1 MIQKMNLEREGWK
14 SPSLSLATLAK
25 PGKARVPAAHRL
37 APAPRT
43 ETTAWQL
50 LVWTYQRQKAHLG
63 DHRLA
68 ATGFSPISPTGAVIE
83 RLRLG
88 VSVDVSRGAGVTGPR
103 CDGDALAVHDLVLL
117 MGKQGWCLID
127 SGAVGAKP
135 EWSQTVPP
143 LKVGPVRR
151 GNGKPKMFYEN
162 NRAIA
167 CELAYEGFR
176 PDRAAALIRY
186 ARECY
191 AAWWASLAALH
202 AALTEDQPLRRW
214 LITELGAAFEP
225 WHKSQ
230 A

>member
-1 MIQKMNLEREGWK
+1 M
-14 SPSLSLATLAK
+14 
-25 PGKARVPAAHRL
+25 
-37 APAPRT
+37 

-68 ATGFSPISPTGAVIE
+68 ANGFSPISPTGAVIE

-88 VSVDVSRGAGVTGPR
+88 VSVDVSRGAGFTGPR
-103 CDGDALAVHDLVLL
+103 CDGDALVVHDLVLL
-117 MGKQGWCLID
+117 MGKQGWCLVN
-127 SGAVGAKP
+127 SGAIGAKP
-135 EWSQTVPP
+135 EWSPTIPP
-143 LKVGPVRR
+143 LKMGPVLR
-151 GNGKPKMFYEN
+151 GNGKPKMIYEN

-202 AALTEDQPLRRW
+202 ATLAEDQPLRRW
-214 LITELGAAFEP
+214 QVTELGAAFEP